1 MRNLIIDDHI
11 EILSDFWDDLSKIY
25 TVKTII
31 DEKETSIKLVLND
44 EIENISINRN
54 IPKNQIK
61 VIKRN
66 NVSIQ
71 SK

>member
-1 MRNLIIDDHI
+1 MIGDHI

-25 TVKTII
+25 TVKIII